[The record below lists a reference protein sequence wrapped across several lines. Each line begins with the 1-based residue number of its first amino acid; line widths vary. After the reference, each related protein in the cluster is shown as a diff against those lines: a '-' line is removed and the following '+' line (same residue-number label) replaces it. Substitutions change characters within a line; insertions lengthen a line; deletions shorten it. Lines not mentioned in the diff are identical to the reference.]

1 MEEKIITPVQKG
13 LLITLVLII
22 LGLAIYF
29 SGQLGN
35 KSLSYLQY
43 LAFTGGI
50 IWGCVYYAKQ
60 MNGNVTFGNVFA
72 HGFKTTAFIAAAMA
86 VYTFFSVKFLFPDII
101 DKTVEIA
108 GSQMRE
114 NKDLT
119 DDQIEQALK
128 MTREYFVPFATGGLL
143 LMFSILGAISSL
155 IGAAVAK
162 KKPQD
167 PFAQPQL

>member
-1 MEEKIITPVQKG
+1 MEEKIITPVEKG
-13 LLITLVLII
+13 LLITLVLIVI
-22 LGLAIYF
+22 GLAIYF

-35 KSLSYLQY
+35 TSLGYLQY
-43 LAFTGGI
+43 VVFMGGI
-50 IWGCVYYAKQ
+50 IWGCIYYAKQ
-60 MNGNVTFGNVFA
+60 MKGNVTFGNVFA

-86 VYTFFSVKFLFPDII
+86 VYTFLSVRFLFPDII
-101 DKTVEIA
+101 EKTVEIA
-108 GSQMRE
+108 RAQMRE
-114 NKDLT
+114 NKDLS
-119 DDQIEQALK
+119 DDQIDQAMN

-143 LMFSILGAISSL
+143 LMFAIFGALSSL